1 MNIAL
6 IGAACVLGLAATG
19 SAIGAG
25 IAGMAAIG
33 SWKRAYMNNKPA
45 SFLLVAFAGAPLTQ
59 TIYGFILMGRI
70 INSTKDPLLLLA
82 AGAMVGSGHRHVG
95 GRPGTGCGCGLRCLR
110 RNRQG
115 LRQLHNRRRSLRD
128 CGALC
133 FGIHVQRHLSLFAG
147 SEAGFFGCLLR
158 NR

>member
-82 AGAMVGSGHRHVG
+82 AGAMSGLAIGMSAVAQGQAAAAGCDAYGETGKGFANYITVVGLCETV
-95 GRPGTGCGCGLRCLR
+95 
-110 RNRQG
+110 
-115 LRQLHNRRRSLRD
+115 
-128 CGALC
+128 AL
-133 FGIHVQRHLSLFAG
+133 FVLAFTFSAI
-147 SEAGFFGCLLR
+147 
-158 NR
+158 